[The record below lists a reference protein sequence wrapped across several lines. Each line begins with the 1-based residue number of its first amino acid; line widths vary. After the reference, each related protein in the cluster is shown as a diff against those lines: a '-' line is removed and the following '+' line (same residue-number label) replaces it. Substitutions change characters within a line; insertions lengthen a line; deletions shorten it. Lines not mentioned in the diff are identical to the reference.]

1 LPKPKRLREQGDQ
14 WTVMVCWG
22 KPPETQA
29 DQRGQ
34 AHFQHDVTDEHY
46 QHLFALFLMHKK
58 PAKTTVALAR
68 KS

>member
-1 LPKPKRLREQGDQ
+1 MDGDG
-14 WTVMVCWG
+14 VLG
-22 KPPETQA
+22 KAARDAGGPT
-29 DQRGQ
+29 GQ
-34 AHFQHDVTDEHY
+34 AHFQHDVTDERY